1 MGEPALG
8 HDAAVQARARDPPAG
23 RRRRHHQAGRERPG
37 YLPAHRQDPPR
48 ADLREARRERPGP
61 GGRDRDPDRHRPL
74 TPSHR
79 HPSLNPPSGY
89 RYLHGEGTAVRHRR
103 RGHPAAASRCACSTP
118 AIEIEV
124 TTESDRVIEMAAG
137 MQPDVVATE
146 LGLEGLKDVNL
157 VRRLR
162 DAAPLSAIVGWTRLR
177 DPGRVAL
184 VLASGASGY
193 LLKEDGVDEAA
204 RADPGGRDRDHRAH
218 PQRGDAARQRPGGAL
233 ARVREL
239 EEQIR
244 DMETQMA
251 DGTTAKAQFLA
262 NISHELRTPVTVAK
276 GIAHV
281 LRNPSVSDEERGGV
295 HRSAPVVPRPAR
307 RPGGR
312 DHRDHRARAGDV
324 PAEHR
329 VHGPG
334 AADRQGGR
342 RHGASA
348 PVDPGR
354 LTDPREPVRPG
365 RRGQDPRRDPRTPGE
380 RLPLLARRP
389 VGRDPRACH
398 GQGHRRS
405 R

>member
-1 MGEPALG
+1 MGTDTFTVKVLLCDTADEVTRLQHALRML
-8 HDAAVQARARDPPAG
+8 DAAMD
-23 RRRRHHQAGRERPG
+23 
-37 YLPAHRQDPPR
+37 
-48 ADLREARRERPGP
+48 
-61 GGRDRDPDRHRPL
+61 
-74 TPSHR
+74 
-79 HPSLNPPSGY
+79 
-89 RYLHGEGTAVRHRR
+89 
-103 RGHPAAASRCACSTP
+103 
-118 AIEIEV
+118 IEV

-204 RADPGGRDRDHRAH
+204 RAI
-218 PQRGDAARQRPGGAL
+218 QAAANGTIVLSRSAAMVLGNDLGGAL

-239 EEQIR
+239 EGQIR

-281 LRNPSVSDEERGGV
+281 LKNPSVTDEERGEFIGQLQSSLDRLAGLVDEIIEITELEQGTFELHIEYTDLAPLIDTAVADMGQAHPSILVVSRIPVNLFALADEARIHGV
-295 HRSAPVVPRPAR
+295 IHELLENACRYSPEDRSVEVRAR
-307 RPGGR
+307 VMEQGIVISVTDQGSGLGR
-312 DHRDHRARAGDV
+312 DVAWRSFEQPFSTGEATLRKEKAGAGVGLHLSRQLVIRHGGILWTDPV
-324 PAEHR
+324 PAGGTR
-329 VHGPG
+329 VSFCLPSKEGASFAAPPG
-334 AADRQGGR
+334 AA
-342 RHGASA
+342 
-348 PVDPGR
+348 
-354 LTDPREPVRPG
+354 
-365 RRGQDPRRDPRTPGE
+365 
-380 RLPLLARRP
+380 
-389 VGRDPRACH
+389 
-398 GQGHRRS
+398 
-405 R
+405 